1 MKNILW
7 GEKMTKKKVVKIIV
21 ILLVIAVIATII
33 TLIVI
38 GCMPDNPNKDYC
50 DDGNGCTVGGKSLLF
65 LLSRINYLF

>member
-7 GEKMTKKKVVKIIV
+7 GEKMTKKKVIKIIIV
-21 ILLVIAVIATII
+21 LLVIAVIATII

-38 GCMPDNPNKDYC
+38 GCMPDEPNKDYC
-50 DDGNGCTVGGKSLLF
+50 DDGNGCTVGSKSLLF